1 VLSSLRP
8 AQVLGQKGASLRP
21 FNHLQP
27 RNKALL
33 LSGLPFALLLLFV
46 GTTASSDQPR
56 EPIIHPVENA
66 NFKSGDDPT
75 CIATA
80 LEAGDPSAGAST
92 VLIKANKGCFV
103 RWHFHTAEQQLM
115 LIKGELKV
123 DMAMMPSATIGPGGF
138 ILIPSKMK
146 HQLTCSRKSDCFL
159 FLTMDRPFDSTWA
172 PLGQ

>member
-1 VLSSLRP
+1 
-8 AQVLGQKGASLRP
+8 LGQKGASLRL

-103 RWHFHTAEQQLM
+103 RWHADQRRTQGGHGHDAFGHHRPRRLHLDSQQNETPTHLQPQKR
-115 LIKGELKV
+115 LFSLPYDG
-123 DMAMMPSATIGPGGF
+123 SAVRQHLGAFG
-138 ILIPSKMK
+138 SV
-146 HQLTCSRKSDCFL
+146 
-159 FLTMDRPFDSTWA
+159 A
-172 PLGQ
+172 ALGQKFETSILLLSS